1 MSQLSFA
8 FAERPR
14 AHAPPLALGR
24 PVFVVPT
31 ERHVE
36 RLTGA
41 GYRATTLPA
50 LEERL
55 LAALAPELAVA
66 TRAEERAAIAA
77 IAPKLPGRGRVDP
90 TSAALAA
97 ACESALDD
105 LAAFVDELEP
115 RRAASL
121 GGPAHG
127 PRAARVRLL
136 ASLEASMSTEL
147 ARHGLVARRHVA
159 TRLAAQCA
167 RVPPEVLAAALG
179 SHVLETRL
187 LVDLS
192 PRRLLLFKAL
202 DRKLGKVGGRA
213 TVCLPTF
220 ERPVDPSR
228 PPDHLESLV
237 AWTASWLDDAPRTD
251 VIPAR
256 LGTLDDAPPPAPAVA
271 GIEVRFVVDAE
282 SHAHAIADAVVS
294 ALDAGACI
302 DDIAVGVVR
311 WSEPHLVALARALA
325 EV

>member
-1 MSQLSFA
+1 VSQLSFA

-115 RRAASL
+115 RRAARS
-121 GGPAHG
+121 
-127 PRAARVRLL
+127 
-136 ASLEASMSTEL
+136 
-147 ARHGLVARRHVA
+147 
-159 TRLAAQCA
+159 
-167 RVPPEVLAAALG
+167 
-179 SHVLETRL
+179 SHKMWA
-187 LVDLS
+187 
-192 PRRLLLFKAL
+192 P
-202 DRKLGKVGGRA
+202 
-213 TVCLPTF
+213 
-220 ERPVDPSR
+220 
-228 PPDHLESLV
+228 
-237 AWTASWLDDAPRTD
+237 APRLR
-251 VIPAR
+251 P
-256 LGTLDDAPPPAPAVA
+256 
-271 GIEVRFVVDAE
+271 
-282 SHAHAIADAVVS
+282 SSAIASKPCGCELGASCVTRMS
-294 ALDAGACI
+294 A
-302 DDIAVGVVR
+302 R
-311 WSEPHLVALARALA
+311 
-325 EV
+325 

>member
-1 MSQLSFA
+1 VSQLSFA

-24 PVFVVPT
+24 PIFVVPT

-55 LAALAPELAVA
+55 LAAIAPELTVA

-77 IAPKLPGRGRVDP
+77 LAPKLPGRGRVDP
-90 TSAALAA
+90 ASAALVA

-105 LAAFVDELEP
+105 LAAFVDELDP
-115 RRAASL
+115 RRAPSIA
-121 GGPAHG
+121 GPAHG

-136 ASLEASMSTEL
+136 AALEAAMSTEL

-159 TRLAAQCA
+159 TRLAALCA
-167 RVPPEVLAAALG
+167 RVPPEALAAALG

-202 DRKLGKVGGRA
+202 DRKLGKVSGRA
-213 TVCLPTF
+213 TVCLPAF
-220 ERPVDPSR
+220 ERPTTSRPSPRGPPPGSTTRRGPTPSPRASAPSTTRPHRRTWWRGSRSGSWSTPSR
-228 PPDHLESLV
+228 TPTRSPTP
-237 AWTASWLDDAPRTD
+237 W
-251 VIPAR
+251 
-256 LGTLDDAPPPAPAVA
+256 
-271 GIEVRFVVDAE
+271 
-282 SHAHAIADAVVS
+282 
-294 ALDAGACI
+294 
-302 DDIAVGVVR
+302 
-311 WSEPHLVALARALA
+311 
-325 EV
+325 